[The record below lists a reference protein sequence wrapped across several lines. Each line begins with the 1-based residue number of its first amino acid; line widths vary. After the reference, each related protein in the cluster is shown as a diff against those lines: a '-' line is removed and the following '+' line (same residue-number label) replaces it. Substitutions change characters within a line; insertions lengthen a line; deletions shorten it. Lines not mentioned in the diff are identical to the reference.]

1 MLPNKI
7 FFYIY
12 CLLYIHLRDLS
23 YLKNYA
29 SKNLNPFFIFFS
41 VLLIYGCVA
50 NKDTA
55 VDRRFQN
62 LTARYNYI
70 YNSNV
75 LLTEYNERLLQSY
88 ADNYEKT
95 LPVYLDPEP
104 QVNLVLT
111 PGMANKQLDEVI
123 TKGQTV
129 INDKSFS
136 NYIDDAYMLL
146 GKANYLKGNYFIA
159 SEYFDYTAK
168 TYSND
173 LKTFVMAMNWKA
185 RSQMQLNNMVL
196 ADKILDTMLR
206 ASDGLKKDLAEPLA
220 TAAQMRIYQKRNKE
234 AILFLESAIALPAEK
249 QLRIR
254 WRFILAQLQEKEKN
268 LQDAY
273 ANFTKVEKS
282 NAPFEMYF
290 HANLNRIKLKALLS
304 GIKLN
309 KEEQLLALLK
319 DDKNFDYTDQIY
331 YQVGELFSAEGN
343 FAKAEENYHKSV
355 AKSTRNQTQKALS
368 YLRIADLNFKAFN
381 NYIKA
386 KLYYDSTVMIL
397 PKNFPDYNN
406 IVKKADNLKYLTDRY
421 TIIAKEDTAQAIA
434 KLPASERE
442 AKIKAYLTPKVEVSN
457 TGGVISNQYL
467 NDPDFPNRSLNASNN
482 TAGNTFYFN
491 NNAAIS
497 NGFGDFKKRWG
508 NRQLEDNWRQS
519 IRSSAQE
526 TNQVLAGGNVATGI
540 TPANGETNQTAVDQT
555 TLEKQFLDGLPTTPA
570 LLATSDQKIIDA
582 YFEIASFYQQELND
596 KAEANKIYLELI
608 KRYPDNNH
616 LVAIY
621 YSLHL
626 NYKGVDEV
634 KSDQYK
640 QLVLTKF
647 PESNFAKNI
656 LDPSYSA
663 KQTEMENIAINNYN
677 VAFDAYAKKDYANVI
692 KQADDNITAFP
703 NNDLA
708 PQYAYLKAI
717 AVGRTAKVD
726 ALLTEFNLITT
737 LYPNDKIITPL
748 VRDHLKYIE
757 ANLEEFKQRP
767 LALIDFDANA
777 PRFVSQATPIAVP
790 TKPLVTDNTI
800 VKTAAPVTVSK
811 PVEVKP
817 ADPTKPASIF
827 SAAKSEE
834 YYYVI
839 DVADATLTLSSSRF
853 GIGQF
858 NRGNYPDNDLEH
870 KLVELDNDQLIYIT
884 SFIDLEDAKI
894 YESSITGQL
903 KNIMKVPANL
913 YKGFI
918 ISKENFEKLTDRS
931 RINEYL
937 EFLKDTYK

>member
-1 MLPNKI
+1 
-7 FFYIY
+7 
-12 CLLYIHLRDLS
+12 
-23 YLKNYA
+23 LKKNA

-75 LLTEYNERLLQSY
+75 LLTEYNESLLQSY

-111 PGMANKQLDEVI
+111 PGTANKQLDEVI
-123 TKGQTV
+123 TKGQTI

-146 GKANYLKGNYFIA
+146 GKANYLKGNYFIS

-168 TYSND
+168 TYSSD
-173 LKTFVMAMNWKA
+173 LKTFIMAMNWKA

-206 ASDGLKKDLAEPLA
+206 ASDELKKDLAEPLA

-249 QLRIR
+249 QQRIR

-290 HANLNRIKLKALLS
+290 HANLNRIKLRALLS
-304 GIKLN
+304 GVKLN

-343 FAKAEENYHKSV
+343 FVKAEENYHKSV
-355 AKSTRNQTQKALS
+355 LKSTRNQTQKALS
-368 YLRIADLNFKAFN
+368 YLRIADLNFKEFN

-397 PKNFPDYNN
+397 PKNFPDYDN

-421 TIIAKEDTAQAIA
+421 TIIAKEDTAQTIA
-434 KLPASERE
+434 KLPAGERE
-442 AKIKAYLTPKVEVSN
+442 AKVKAYLTPKVEVSN

-497 NGFGDFKKRWG
+497 NGFGDFRKRWG

-519 IRSSAQE
+519 NKSSAQE

-540 TPANGETNQTAVDQT
+540 TPANGDTNQAAADQT
-555 TLEKQFLDGLPTTPA
+555 SLEKQFLDGLPTTPA

-596 KAEANKIYLELI
+596 KPEANKIYLELI

-640 QLVLTKF
+640 QLVLAKF

-677 VAFDAYAKKDYANVI
+677 VAFDAYAKKDYPGVV

-767 LALIDFDANA
+767 LALVDFDANE
-777 PRFVSQATPIAVP
+777 PRFVSQAVPIAVP
-790 TKPLVTDNTI
+790 TKPLVTENTTA
-800 VKTAAPVTVSK
+800 KTTEPAPVAK

-817 ADPTKPASIF
+817 ADVNKPASIF

-858 NRGNYPDNDLEH
+858 NRGNYPDNDLVH

-884 SFIDLEDAKI
+884 SFIDLEDVKI
-894 YESSITGQL
+894 YEASITGQL

>member
-1 MLPNKI
+1 
-7 FFYIY
+7 
-12 CLLYIHLRDLS
+12 
-23 YLKNYA
+23 LKKNA
-29 SKNLNPFFIFFS
+29 NKNLNPFILLFS
-41 VLLIYGCVA
+41 ALLIYGCVA

-75 LLTEYNERLLQSY
+75 LLTEYNENLLQSY

-111 PGMANKQLDEVI
+111 SGVANKQLDDVI
-123 TKGQTV
+123 TKGQTI

-168 TYSND
+168 TYNSD
-173 LKTFVMAMNWKA
+173 LKTFIMAMNWKA

-196 ADKILDTMLR
+196 ADKIIDTMLR
-206 ASDGLKKDLAEPLA
+206 ASDQLKKDLAEPLA

-234 AILFLESAIALPAEK
+234 AILFLESAIALPSEK

-268 LQDAY
+268 IQDAY

-304 GIKLN
+304 GVKLN
-309 KEEQLLALLK
+309 KEDQLLALLK
-319 DDKNFDYTDQIY
+319 DDKNFDYIDQIY
-331 YQVGELFSAEGN
+331 YQVGELFSEEGN
-343 FAKAEENYHKSV
+343 FVKAEENYHKSV
-355 AKSTRNQTQKALS
+355 ATSTRNQTQKALS
-368 YLRIADLNFKAFN
+368 YLRIADLNFKEFN

-397 PKNFPDYNN
+397 PKNFPDYDN
-406 IVKKADNLKYLTDRY
+406 IVKKADNLQYLTDRY
-421 TIIAKEDTAQAIA
+421 TIISKEDTAQAIA
-434 KLPASERE
+434 KLPADQRE
-442 AKIKAYLTPKVEVSN
+442 AKVKAYLTPKVEVVN
-457 TGGVISNQYL
+457 TGVVINNQFL
-467 NDPDFPNRSLNASNN
+467 NDPDFPNKSLNPSN
-482 TAGNTFYFN
+482 TAGSTFYFN

-519 IRSSAQE
+519 VRSSAQE
-526 TNQVLAGGNVATGI
+526 TSQVLAGGKVATDNI
-540 TPANGETNQTAVDQT
+540 TPANGQTNQTSTDQT
-555 TLEKQFLDGLPTTPA
+555 SLEKQFLDALPTTPV
-570 LLATSDQKIIDA
+570 LLAASDQKIIDA

-596 KAEANKIYLELI
+596 KPEANKIYLELI
-608 KRYPDNNH
+608 KRYPENNH

-621 YSLHL
+621 YSLYL
-626 NYKGVDEV
+626 NYKGVDEA

-656 LDPSYSA
+656 LDPTYSA
-663 KQTEMENIAINNYN
+663 KQTQMENIAINNYN
-677 VAFDAYAKKDYANVI
+677 VAFDAYAKKDYPGVV
-692 KQADDNITAFP
+692 KQADDNISAFP

-737 LYPNDKIITPL
+737 NYPNDKIITPL

-757 ANLEEFKQRP
+757 SNLDEFKQRP
-767 LALIDFDANA
+767 VALIDFDANE
-777 PRFVSQATPIAVP
+777 PRFVSQATPVAVP
-790 TKPLVTDNTI
+790 TKPLVVEN
-800 VKTAAPVTVSK
+800 PVAKKVEPTPIAK

-817 ADPTKPASIF
+817 VDPTKPISIF

-858 NRGNYPDNDLEH
+858 NRGNYPDNDLVH

-894 YESSITGQL
+894 YEASITGQL

-937 EFLKDTYK
+937 EFLKDNYK

>member
-1 MLPNKI
+1 
-7 FFYIY
+7 
-12 CLLYIHLRDLS
+12 
-23 YLKNYA
+23 LKNYA

-70 YNSNV
+70 YNANV
-75 LLTEYNERLLQSY
+75 LLSEYNEGMLQSY
-88 ADNYEKT
+88 PDNYEKT

-104 QVNLVLT
+104 QINLVLT
-111 PGMANKQLDEVI
+111 PGVANKQLDDVI
-123 TKGQTV
+123 TKGQTI

-168 TYSND
+168 TYNNN
-173 LKTFVMAMNWKA
+173 LETFIMAMNWKA

-196 ADKILDTMLR
+196 ADKIIDTMLR
-206 ASDGLKKDLAEPLA
+206 ASDELKKDLAEPLA
-220 TAAQMRIYQKRNKE
+220 TASQMRIYQKRNKE

-304 GIKLN
+304 GVKLN
-309 KEEQLLALLK
+309 KEDQLLALLK

-343 FAKAEENYHKSV
+343 FVKAEENYHKSV
-355 AKSTRNQTQKALS
+355 LKSTRNQTQKALS
-368 YLRIADLNFKAFN
+368 YLRIADLNFKEFN

-397 PKNFPDYNN
+397 PKNFPDYEN
-406 IVKKADNLKYLTDRY
+406 IVKKADNLQYLTDRY
-421 TIIAKEDTAQAIA
+421 TIITKEDTAQAIA
-434 KLPASERE
+434 KLPADQRE
-442 AKIKAYLTPKVEVSN
+442 ANVRAYLTPKVEVVN
-457 TGGVISNQYL
+457 TGAVINNQFL
-467 NDPDFPNRSLNASNN
+467 NDPDFPNQSLNASNN
-482 TAGNTFYFN
+482 IAGNTFYFN

-519 IRSSAQE
+519 VRSSAQE
-526 TNQVLAGGNVATGI
+526 TNQVLAGGKVATEI
-540 TPANGETNQTAVDQT
+540 IPANGQTNATASDQT
-555 TLEKQFLDGLPTTPA
+555 SLEKQFLDALPTTQP
-570 LLATSDQKIIDA
+570 LLAISNQKIIDA

-596 KAEANKIYLELI
+596 KPEANKIYLELI
-608 KRYPDNNH
+608 KRYPENNH

-621 YSLHL
+621 YSLYL
-626 NYKGVDEV
+626 NYKGLDEA

-656 LDPSYSA
+656 LDPTYSA
-663 KQTEMENIAINNYN
+663 KQTQMENIAINNYN
-677 VAFDAYAKKDYANVI
+677 AAFDAYARKDYANVV
-692 KQADDNITAFP
+692 KQADDNISAFP

-737 LYPNDKIITPL
+737 NYPNDKIITPL

-757 ANLEEFKQRP
+757 ANLDEFKQRP
-767 LALIDFDANA
+767 VALIDFDANE
-777 PRFVSQATPIAVP
+777 PRFVSQAAPVVVS
-790 TKPLVTDNTI
+790 TKPLVVEN
-800 VKTAAPVTVSK
+800 PVAKKAEPTPIAK

-817 ADPTKPASIF
+817 VDPTKPVSIF

-884 SFIDLEDAKI
+884 SFIDLEDAKL

-913 YKGFI
+913 YKAFI
-918 ISKENFEKLTDRS
+918 ISKENFGKLTDRQ

-937 EFLKDTYK
+937 EFLKDNY

>member
-1 MLPNKI
+1 M
-7 FFYIY
+7 
-12 CLLYIHLRDLS
+12 
-23 YLKNYA
+23 KNYA
-29 SKNLNPFFIFFS
+29 NKNLNPFFILISIF
-41 VLLIYGCVA
+41 IYGCVA

-62 LTARYNYI
+62 LTAKYNYI

-75 LLTEYNERLLQSY
+75 LLNEYNESLLQSY
-88 ADNYEKT
+88 ADNYEKI

-104 QVNLVLT
+104 QINLVLT
-111 PGMANKQLDEVI
+111 PGVANKQLDDVI
-123 TKGQTV
+123 TKGQTI

-168 TYSND
+168 TYNND
-173 LKTFVMAMNWKA
+173 LKTFITAMNWKA

-196 ADKILDTMLR
+196 ADKIIDTMLR
-206 ASDGLKKDLAEPLA
+206 ASDELKKDLAEPLA
-220 TAAQMRIYQKRNKE
+220 TAAQMRIYQNRNKE
-234 AILFLESAIALPAEK
+234 AILFLESAIALPTEK

-304 GIKLN
+304 GVKLN

-343 FAKAEENYHKSV
+343 FVKAEENYHKSV

-368 YLRIADLNFKAFN
+368 YLRIADLNFKEFN

-397 PKNFPDYNN
+397 PKNFPDYGN
-406 IVKKADNLKYLTDRY
+406 IVKKADNLQYLTDRY
-421 TIIAKEDTAQAIA
+421 TIITKEDTAQAIA
-434 KLPASERE
+434 KLPANQRE
-442 AKIKAYLTPKVEVSN
+442 AKVKAYLTPKVEVVN
-457 TGGVISNQYL
+457 TGVVISNQYL
-467 NDPDFPNRSLNASNN
+467 NDPDFPNQTLNASNN
-482 TAGNTFYFN
+482 VAGNTFYFN

-508 NRQLEDNWRQS
+508 TRQLEDNWRQS
-519 IRSSAQE
+519 VRSSAQE
-526 TNQVLAGGNVATGI
+526 TNQVLAGGKVATEI
-540 TPANGETNQTAVDQT
+540 IPANGQTNVAATDQT
-555 TLEKQFLDGLPTTPA
+555 SLEKQFLDALPITQA
-570 LLATSDQKIIDA
+570 LLAISDQKIIDA

-596 KAEANKIYLELI
+596 KPEANKIYLELI
-608 KRYPDNNH
+608 KRYPENNR

-621 YSLHL
+621 YSLYL
-626 NYKGVDEV
+626 NYKGLDEA

-656 LDPSYSA
+656 LDPTYSA
-663 KQTEMENIAINNYN
+663 KQTQMENIAINNYN
-677 VAFDAYAKKDYANVI
+677 AAFDAYAKKEYANVV
-692 KQADDNITAFP
+692 KQADDNISAFP

-717 AVGRTAKVD
+717 AIGRTAKVD

-737 LYPNDKIITPL
+737 NYPNDKIITPL

-757 ANLEEFKQRP
+757 ANLDEFKQRP
-767 LALIDFDANA
+767 VALIDFDANE
-777 PRFVSQATPIAVP
+777 PRFVSQAAPVAVP
-790 TKPLVTDNTI
+790 TKPLVVENP
-800 VKTAAPVTVSK
+800 VAKKTEPTPVAK

-817 ADPTKPASIF
+817 VDPTKPVSIF

-884 SFIDLEDAKI
+884 SFIDLEDAKL

-913 YKGFI
+913 YKAFI
-918 ISKENFEKLTDRS
+918 ISKENFGKLTDRQ

-937 EFLKDTYK
+937 EFLKDN

>member
-1 MLPNKI
+1 MK
-7 FFYIY
+7 
-12 CLLYIHLRDLS
+12 
-23 YLKNYA
+23 KNA
-29 SKNLNPFFIFFS
+29 NKNLNPFILLFS
-41 VLLIYGCVA
+41 ALLIYGCVA

-75 LLTEYNERLLQSY
+75 LLTEYNENLLQSY

-104 QVNLVLT
+104 QVNLALT
-111 PGMANKQLDEVI
+111 PGVANKQLDDVI
-123 TKGQTV
+123 TKGQTI

-168 TYSND
+168 TYNSD
-173 LKTFVMAMNWKA
+173 LKTFIMAMNWKA

-196 ADKILDTMLR
+196 ADKIIDTMLR
-206 ASDGLKKDLAEPLA
+206 ASDQLKKDLAEPLA

-234 AILFLESAIALPAEK
+234 AILFLESAIALPSEK

-268 LQDAY
+268 IQDAY

-304 GIKLN
+304 GVKLN
-309 KEEQLLALLK
+309 KEDQLLALLK
-319 DDKNFDYTDQIY
+319 DDKNFDYIDQIY
-331 YQVGELFSAEGN
+331 YQVGELFSEEGN
-343 FAKAEENYHKSV
+343 FVKAEENYHKSV
-355 AKSTRNQTQKALS
+355 ATSTRNQTQKALS
-368 YLRIADLNFKAFN
+368 YLRIADLNFKEFN

-397 PKNFPDYNN
+397 PKNFPDYDN
-406 IVKKADNLKYLTDRY
+406 IVKKADNLQYLTDRY
-421 TIIAKEDTAQAIA
+421 TIISKEDTAQAIA
-434 KLPASERE
+434 KLPADQRE
-442 AKIKAYLTPKVEVSN
+442 AKVKAYLTPKVEVVN
-457 TGGVISNQYL
+457 AGAVINNQFL
-467 NDPDFPNRSLNASNN
+467 NDPDFPNKSLNPSN
-482 TAGNTFYFN
+482 TAGSTFYFN

-519 IRSSAQE
+519 VRSSAQE
-526 TNQVLAGGNVATGI
+526 TSQVLAGGKVATDNI
-540 TPANGETNQTAVDQT
+540 TPANGQTNQTSTDQT
-555 TLEKQFLDGLPTTPA
+555 SLEKQFLDALPTTPV
-570 LLATSDQKIIDA
+570 LLAASDQKIIDA

-596 KAEANKIYLELI
+596 KPEANKIYLELI
-608 KRYPDNNH
+608 KRYPENNH

-621 YSLHL
+621 YSLYL
-626 NYKGVDEV
+626 NYKGVDEA

-656 LDPSYSA
+656 LDPTYSA
-663 KQTEMENIAINNYN
+663 KQTQMENIAINNYN
-677 VAFDAYAKKDYANVI
+677 VAFDAYAKKDYPNVV
-692 KQADDNITAFP
+692 KQADDNISAFP

-717 AVGRTAKVD
+717 AIGRTAKVD

-737 LYPNDKIITPL
+737 NYPNDKIITPL

-757 ANLEEFKQRP
+757 ANLDEFKQRP
-767 LALIDFDANA
+767 VALIDFDANE
-777 PRFVSQATPIAVP
+777 PRFVSQATPVAVP
-790 TKPLVTDNTI
+790 TKPLVVENAVAKKVEPTPI
-800 VKTAAPVTVSK
+800 AK

-817 ADPTKPASIF
+817 VDPTKPVSIF

-858 NRGNYPDNDLEH
+858 NRGNYPDNDLVH

-894 YESSITGQL
+894 YEASITGQL

-937 EFLKDTYK
+937 EFLKDNYK

>member
-1 MLPNKI
+1 MPNKI

-29 SKNLNPFFIFFS
+29 NKNLNPFFILIS
-41 VLLIYGCVA
+41 VFIYGCVA

-62 LTARYNYI
+62 LTAKYNYI

-75 LLTEYNERLLQSY
+75 LLSEYNESLLQSY
-88 ADNYEKT
+88 ADNYEKI

-104 QVNLVLT
+104 QINLVLT
-111 PGMANKQLDEVI
+111 PGVANKQLDDVI
-123 TKGQTV
+123 AKGQTI

-168 TYSND
+168 TYNSD
-173 LKTFVMAMNWKA
+173 LKTFIMAMNWKA

-196 ADKILDTMLR
+196 ADKIIDTMLR
-206 ASDGLKKDLAEPLA
+206 ASDELKKDLAEPLA

-268 LQDAY
+268 IQDAY

-290 HANLNRIKLKALLS
+290 HANLNRIKLRALLS
-304 GIKLN
+304 GVKLN

-343 FAKAEENYHKSV
+343 FVKAEENYHKSV
-355 AKSTRNQTQKALS
+355 LKSTRNQTQKALS
-368 YLRIADLNFKAFN
+368 YLRIADLNFKEFN

-386 KLYYDSTVMIL
+386 KLYYDSTVMTL
-397 PKNFPDYNN
+397 PKNFPDYDN
-406 IVKKADNLKYLTDRY
+406 IVKKADNLQYLTDRY

-434 KLPASERE
+434 KLPAAERE
-442 AKIKAYLTPKVEVSN
+442 AKVKAYLTPKVVVSS
-457 TGGVISNQYL
+457 TGGVINNQFL
-467 NDPDFPNRSLNASNN
+467 NDPDFPNISLNTPNN
-482 TAGNTFYFN
+482 NAGNTFYFN

-508 NRQLEDNWRQS
+508 TRPLEDNWRQS
-519 IRSSAQE
+519 VRSSAQE
-526 TNQVLAGGNVATGI
+526 TNQVLAGGKVATEI
-540 TPANGETNQTAVDQT
+540 IPANGQTNAAASDQT
-555 TLEKQFLDGLPTTPA
+555 SLEKQFLDALPTTQP
-570 LLATSDQKIIDA
+570 LLAISDQKIIDA

-596 KAEANKIYLELI
+596 KPEANKIYLELI

-621 YSLHL
+621 YSLYL

-663 KQTEMENIAINNYN
+663 KQTQMENIAINNYN
-677 VAFDAYAKKDYANVI
+677 AAFDAYARKDYANVV
-692 KQADDNITAFP
+692 KQADDNISAFP

-726 ALLTEFNLITT
+726 PLLSEFNLITNR
-737 LYPNDKIITPL
+737 YPNDKIITPL
-748 VRDHLKYIE
+748 VRNHLRYIE
-757 ANLEEFKQRP
+757 ANLDEFKQRP
-767 LALIDFDANA
+767 VALIDFDASE
-777 PRFVSQATPIAVP
+777 PRFVAQATPATVA
-790 TKPLVTDNTI
+790 TKPLVVENPV
-800 VKTAAPVTVSK
+800 VKTAEPNPIAK
-811 PVEVKP
+811 PAEVKP
-817 ADPTKPASIF
+817 TDPSKPTSIF

-884 SFIDLEDAKI
+884 SFIDLEDAKL

-918 ISKENFEKLTDRS
+918 ISKENFGKLTDRT

-937 EFLKDTYK
+937 EFLKDNYK

>member
-1 MLPNKI
+1 MK
-7 FFYIY
+7 
-12 CLLYIHLRDLS
+12 
-23 YLKNYA
+23 KNA
-29 SKNLNPFFIFFS
+29 SKHLSRFAIFFS
-41 VLLIYGCVA
+41 ALLIYGCVA

-75 LLTEYNERLLQSY
+75 LLTEYNESQLQSY
-88 ADNYEKT
+88 TDNYEKI

-104 QVNLVLT
+104 QVNLVLSAGT
-111 PGMANKQLDEVI
+111 ANKQLDDVI
-123 TKGQTV
+123 AKGQTI
-129 INDKSFS
+129 INEKSFS

-168 TYSND
+168 TYNND
-173 LKTFVMAMNWKA
+173 LKTFIMALNWKA

-206 ASDGLKKDLAEPLA
+206 ASDQLKKDLAEPLA

-268 LQDAY
+268 IQDAY
-273 ANFTKVEKS
+273 INFTKVEKS

-304 GIKLN
+304 GVKLN
-309 KEEQLLALLK
+309 KEDQLLALLK
-319 DDKNFDYTDQIY
+319 DDKNFDYIDQIY

-343 FAKAEENYHKSV
+343 FVKAEENYHKSV
-355 AKSTRNQTQKALS
+355 SQSTRNQTQKALS
-368 YLRIADLNFKAFN
+368 YLRIADLNFKEFN

-386 KLYYDSTVMIL
+386 KLYYDSAAMIL
-397 PKNFPDYNN
+397 PKNFPDYSN

-421 TIIAKEDTAQAIA
+421 TIIAKEDTAQYIA
-434 KLPASERE
+434 KLPAAERE
-442 AKIKAYLTPKVEVSN
+442 TKVKAYLAPKVEVTN
-457 TGGVISNQYL
+457 TDASINNQSL
-467 NDPDFPNRSLNASNN
+467 NDPDFPNRSLNVPTN

-508 NRQLEDNWRQS
+508 NRQLQDNWRQS
-519 IRSSAQE
+519 VRSSGQE
-526 TNQVLAGGNVATGI
+526 TNQVLAGGKVATEI
-540 TPANGETNQTAVDQT
+540 IPATGQTNAASAEQTS
-555 TLEKQFLDGLPTTPA
+555 LEKQFLDALPTTPA
-570 LLATSDQKIIDA
+570 LLAASDQKIIDA

-596 KAEANKIYLELI
+596 NPEANKIFLELI
-608 KRYPDNNH
+608 KRYPENNH

-621 YSLHL
+621 YSLYL

-656 LDPSYSA
+656 LDPNYSA
-663 KQTEMENIAINNYN
+663 KQTQMENIAINNYN
-677 VAFDAYAKKDYANVI
+677 VAFDAYTRKDYPGVV
-692 KQADDNITAFP
+692 KQADDNISAFP

-717 AVGRTAKVD
+717 AIGRTAKID
-726 ALLTEFNLITT
+726 ALLTEFNLITS

-757 ANLEEFKQRP
+757 ANLDEFKQRP
-767 LALIDFDANA
+767 VALIDFDPNE
-777 PRFVSQATPIAVP
+777 PRFVAQATPAAVP
-790 TKPLVTDNTI
+790 TKPLVIENPVT
-800 VKTAAPVTVSK
+800 KTAEPSPVAK

-817 ADPTKPASIF
+817 ADPTKSASIF
-827 SAAKSEE
+827 SAEKSEE

-884 SFIDLEDAKI
+884 SFVDLEDAKI
-894 YESSITGQL
+894 YESSIKGQL

-918 ISKENFEKLTDRS
+918 ISKENFQKLTDRS

-937 EFLKDTYK
+937 EFLKDNYK

>member
-1 MLPNKI
+1 M
-7 FFYIY
+7 
-12 CLLYIHLRDLS
+12 
-23 YLKNYA
+23 KNYA
-29 SKNLNPFFIFFS
+29 SKNLNFFFIFLS

-75 LLTEYNERLLQSY
+75 LLTEYNESLLQSY

-104 QVNLVLT
+104 QINLVLT
-111 PGMANKQLDEVI
+111 PGVANKQLDEVI
-123 TKGQTV
+123 TKGQTI

-168 TYSND
+168 TYSSD
-173 LKTFVMAMNWKA
+173 LKTFIMAMNWKA

-206 ASDGLKKDLAEPLA
+206 ASDELKKDLAEPLA

-234 AILFLESAIALPAEK
+234 AILFLESAIALPADK

-282 NAPFEMYF
+282 NTPFEMYF

-304 GIKLN
+304 GVKLN

-319 DDKNFDYTDQIY
+319 DDKNIDYTDQIY

-343 FAKAEENYHKSV
+343 FVKAEENYHKSV
-355 AKSTRNQTQKALS
+355 LKSTRNQNQKALS
-368 YLRIADLNFKAFN
+368 YLRIADLNFKEFN

-397 PKNFPDYNN
+397 PKNFPDYEN

-434 KLPASERE
+434 KLPANERE
-442 AKIKAYLTPKVEVSN
+442 AKVKAYLTPKVEVSN

-467 NDPDFPNRSLNASNN
+467 NDPNFPNQTLNASNN
-482 TAGNTFYFN
+482 TTGNTFYFN

-519 IRSSAQE
+519 NRSSAQE

-540 TPANGETNQTAVDQT
+540 TPANGELNQAAADQT
-555 TLEKQFLDGLPTTPA
+555 SIEKQFLDGLPTTPA

-596 KAEANKIYLELI
+596 KPEANKIYLELI
-608 KRYPDNNH
+608 KRYPENNH
-616 LVAIY
+616 FVAIY

-626 NYKGVDEV
+626 NYKGIDEV

-677 VAFDAYAKKDYANVI
+677 VAFDAYAKKDYPNVV
-692 KQADDNITAFP
+692 KQADDNIAAFP

-717 AVGRTAKVD
+717 AVGRTSKVD

-757 ANLEEFKQRP
+757 ANLDEFKQRP
-767 LALIDFDANA
+767 LALVDFDANA

-790 TKPLVTDNTI
+790 VKPLVTDNAI
-800 VKTAAPVTVSK
+800 VKTAEPVTVAK

-817 ADPTKPASIF
+817 TDTNKPASIF
-827 SAAKSEE
+827 SEAKSEE

-884 SFIDLEDAKI
+884 SFIDLEDAKL

-918 ISKENFEKLTDRS
+918 ISKENFLKLTDRS

-937 EFLKDTYK
+937 EFLKDAYK

>member
-1 MLPNKI
+1 M
-7 FFYIY
+7 
-12 CLLYIHLRDLS
+12 
-23 YLKNYA
+23 KNYA

-75 LLTEYNERLLQSY
+75 LLTEYNESLLQSY

-111 PGMANKQLDEVI
+111 PGVANKQLDDVI
-123 TKGQTV
+123 TKGQTI

-146 GKANYLKGNYFIA
+146 GKANYLKGNYFIS
-159 SEYFDYTAK
+159 SEYFNYTAK
-168 TYSND
+168 TYSGD
-173 LKTFVMAMNWKA
+173 LKTFIMAMNWKA

-206 ASDGLKKDLAEPLA
+206 ASDELKKDLAEPLA

-304 GIKLN
+304 GVKLN

-319 DDKNFDYTDQIY
+319 DDKNVDYTDQIY

-343 FAKAEENYHKSV
+343 FVKAEENYHKSV
-355 AKSTRNQTQKALS
+355 LKSTRNQNQKALS
-368 YLRIADLNFKAFN
+368 YLRIADLNFKEFN

-397 PKNFPDYNN
+397 PKNFPDYDN

-421 TIIAKEDTAQAIA
+421 TVIAKEDTAQAIA
-434 KLPASERE
+434 KLPTGERE
-442 AKIKAYLTPKVEVSN
+442 AKVKAYLTPKVEVSN

-467 NDPDFPNRSLNASNN
+467 NDPNFPNQSLNAQNN

-519 IRSSAQE
+519 NRSSAQE

-540 TPANGETNQTAVDQT
+540 TPANGEINQAAADQT
-555 TLEKQFLDGLPTTPA
+555 SLEKQFLDALPTTPS
-570 LLATSDQKIIDA
+570 LLASSDQKIIDA

-596 KAEANKIYLELI
+596 KPEANKIYLELI

-626 NYKGVDEV
+626 NYKGIDEV

-640 QLVLTKF
+640 QLVLNKF
-647 PESNFAKNI
+647 PESNFAKSI

-663 KQTEMENIAINNYN
+663 KQTEMDNIAINNYN
-677 VAFDAYAKKDYANVI
+677 VAFDAYAKKDYPNVV
-692 KQADDNITAFP
+692 KQADDNIAAFP

-717 AVGRTAKVD
+717 AVGRTSKVD

-757 ANLEEFKQRP
+757 ANLDEFKQRQ
-767 LALIDFDANA
+767 LALVDFDANA

-790 TKPLVTDNTI
+790 VKPLVTDNAK
-800 VKTAAPVTVSK
+800 VKTVESTPVAK

-817 ADPTKPASIF
+817 ADVTKSASIF
-827 SAAKSEE
+827 STAKSEE

-884 SFIDLEDAKI
+884 SFIDLEDAKH

-918 ISKENFEKLTDRS
+918 ISKENFGKLTDRS

-937 EFLKDTYK
+937 EFLKDAYK